1 MWAVVAVFIMV
12 VMMVEP
18 SHSGITNGSG
28 GGGYDDG
35 SHSGG
40 IDEESRI
47 IKVIGVNIY
56 DRMK

>member
-1 MWAVVAVFIMV
+1 MALQMAVVVVLMMMAV
-12 VMMVEP
+12 
-18 SHSGITNGSG
+18 
-28 GGGYDDG
+28 

-40 IDEESRI
+40 IDDESRI

>member
-28 GGGYDDG
+28 GGAYDDG
-35 SHSGG
+35 S
-40 IDEESRI
+40 ES
-47 IKVIGVNIY
+47 
-56 DRMK
+56 